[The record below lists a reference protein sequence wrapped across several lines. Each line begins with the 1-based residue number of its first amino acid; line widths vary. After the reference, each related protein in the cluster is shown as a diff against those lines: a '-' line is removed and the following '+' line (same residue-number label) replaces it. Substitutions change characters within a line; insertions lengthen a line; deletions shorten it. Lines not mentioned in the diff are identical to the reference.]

1 MNTINFKADNLQL
14 ETGQGVYD
22 HEENEVVT
30 IINFTYC
37 IRYYEDYN
45 NTCELDIEIEG
56 CEQWIDN
63 GSFSKTIKL
72 VPSEVKAFKQMIT
85 DTFNECPTDYGL
97 VEFMEE
103 ELQLIK
109 TLHFRFNNK

>member
-30 IINFTYC
+30 IINFAYC

-45 NTCELDIEIEG
+45 
-56 CEQWIDN
+56 
-63 GSFSKTIKL
+63 K
-72 VPSEVKAFKQMIT
+72 
-85 DTFNECPTDYGL
+85 
-97 VEFMEE
+97 
-103 ELQLIK
+103 
-109 TLHFRFNNK
+109 

>member
-30 IINFTYC
+30 IINFSYD

-45 NTCELDIEIEG
+45 NTCELDIEIENSK
-56 CEQWIDN
+56 QWIDD

-103 ELQLIK
+103 ELE
-109 TLHFRFNNK
+109 F